1 MSLKI
6 LVCIDGEPHS
16 EGAIQWAIRLG
27 LSLPAEV
34 TALHVIDPYLKKFYN
49 ELFSQGRK
57 RYLEYVDE
65 RLRSKADQACREFT
79 EMCLAQGLETRFKL
93 RQGEPLQEILE
104 ELQQTAP
111 DLLITGGKE
120 LNAWGRFR
128 SRNLPLQLQ
137 KKAGPQVAVLCQIRC
152 GDGFSSNQL
161 GQLGCE

>member
-104 ELQQTAP
+104 ELRQTVP
-111 DLLITGGKE
+111 QLLITGGKQ

-128 SRNLPLQLQ
+128 SRGLPFRLQ
-137 KKAGPQVAVLCQIRC
+137 KKADAPISMLSVI
-152 GDGFSSNQL
+152 D
-161 GQLGCE
+161 

>member
-57 RYLEYVDE
+57 KYLEYVDE
-65 RLRSKADQACREFT
+65 SLQGKADKLCREFT
-79 EMCLAQGLETRFKL
+79 EMCHAARLETRIKL
-93 RQGEPLQEILE
+93 RQGEPLEEILE
-104 ELQQTAP
+104 ELRQTVP
-111 DLLITGGKE
+111 DLLITGAKQMST
-120 LNAWGRFR
+120 WGRFR

-137 KKAGPQVAVLCQIRC
+137 KKAGPPISLLSVIDHR
-152 GDGFSSNQL
+152 
-161 GQLGCE
+161 

>member
-1 MSLKI
+1 MPLKI

-16 EGAIQWAIRLG
+16 KGAIQWAIRLG

-49 ELFSQGRK
+49 ELYSQGRK

-65 RLRSKADQACREFT
+65 SMQGKADQACREFT
-79 EMCLAQGLETRFKL
+79 EMCRAEGLETRLKL
-93 RQGEPLQEILE
+93 RQGEPLKEILE
-104 ELQQTAP
+104 ELRQNAP
-111 DLLITGGKE
+111 DLLITGARQ

-137 KKAGPQVAVLCQIRC
+137 KKAGLPISVLSVIAHR
-152 GDGFSSNQL
+152 
-161 GQLGCE
+161 

>member
-1 MSLKI
+1 LSLKI

-16 EGAIQWAIRLG
+16 KGAIQWAIRLG

-65 RLRSKADQACREFT
+65 SLQGKADQVCREFT
-79 EMCLAQGLETRFKL
+79 EMCQAEGLETRIKL
-93 RQGEPLQEILE
+93 RQGEPLEEILE

-111 DLLITGGKE
+111 DLLITGAKQ
-120 LNAWGRFR
+120 LNTWGRFR

-137 KKAGPQVAVLCQIRC
+137 KKASPAIPLLSVMNNR
-152 GDGFSSNQL
+152 
-161 GQLGCE
+161 